1 MNKEA
6 LRFQHAFEAANTD
19 NNHEEAIELYNLE
32 IVNNPGNYAAWN
44 NRGISRVQLG
54 IEQNNR
60 DLVLDGISDFRK
72 ALELTDATHTKAYEN
87 AEANLEWANKVLTDF
102 D

>member
-1 MNKEA
+1 MKNA
-6 LRFQHAFEAANTD
+6 LRFQHAFEAANVD

-32 IVNNPGNYAAWN
+32 VVNNPGNYVAWN

-72 ALELTDATHTKAYEN
+72 ALELAEKTNGKGHHN
-87 AEANLEWANKVLTDF
+87 AEANLEWANKILADF

>member
-1 MNKEA
+1 MKNVQ
-6 LRFQHAFEAANTD
+6 RFQHAFEAANVN

-32 IVNNPGNYAAWN
+32 IINNPGNYVAWN

-54 IEQNNR
+54 IEQDNR

-72 ALELTDATHTKAYEN
+72 ALELADSNNGKEYN
-87 AEANLEWANKVLTDF
+87 SAEVNLEWANKVLTDF

>member
-1 MNKEA
+1 MRN
-6 LRFQHAFEAANTD
+6 RFQHAYEAANIEQ
-19 NNHEEAIELYNLE
+19 NHEEAIELYNLE
-32 IVNNPGNYAAWN
+32 IINNPSNYVAWN

-54 IEQNNR
+54 IEQENR

-72 ALELTDATHTKAYEN
+72 AIEITDKASEKGQDN
-87 AEANLEWANKVLTDF
+87 AEANLEWANKILTDF